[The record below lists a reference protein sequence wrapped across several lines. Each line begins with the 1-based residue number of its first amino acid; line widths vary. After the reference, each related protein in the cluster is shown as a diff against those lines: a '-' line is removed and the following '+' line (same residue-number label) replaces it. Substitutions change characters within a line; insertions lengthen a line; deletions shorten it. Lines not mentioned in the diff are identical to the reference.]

1 MGSLSPSPKKGS
13 QTLCSSGGGMTAT
26 ILRSACVYSV
36 DNECVTVQE
45 RERAKGGN
53 DDEKERKKA
62 AQLPPHPPSLP
73 ALEQYCHGAE
83 K

>member
-1 MGSLSPSPKKGS
+1 
-13 QTLCSSGGGMTAT
+13 MTAT

-62 AQLPPHPPSLP
+62 AQLPPSLHCIVLRRKLTD
-73 ALEQYCHGAE
+73 ALGPRQRQG
-83 K
+83 

>member
-1 MGSLSPSPKKGS
+1 M
-13 QTLCSSGGGMTAT
+13 
-26 ILRSACVYSV
+26 

-62 AQLPPHPPSLP
+62 AL
-73 ALEQYCHGAE
+73 YCTKAKIDRRVGAE
-83 K
+83 AEARIGCKFW

>member
-1 MGSLSPSPKKGS
+1 
-13 QTLCSSGGGMTAT
+13 MTAT

-62 AQLPPHPPSLP
+62 AQLPPSLP
-73 ALEQYCHGAE
+73 ALYCTKAKIDRRVGPPRPRQG
-83 K
+83 